1 MSSSDHSITI
11 VDYGVGNL
19 LSIRNM
25 LRKIGIG
32 SRVTADPDEIRTA
45 DKLILPGVGAFA
57 HAMDRLRKLGFEE
70 VLRQRVLD
78 EGVPILGI
86 CLGMQLF
93 ARRGDEGDV
102 SGLGWLPADAVPF
115 DQARL
120 RAHDRVPHMGWSDIA
135 PGPRSGLF
143 EGTPPNPRFYFA
155 HSFHLAH
162 DDPEDVAAWT
172 IHGYRFAAAVE
183 RRNILGVQ
191 FHPEKSH
198 RYGMGVLRNFAERY

>member
-32 SRVTADPDEIRTA
+32 SRVTADPGEIRTA
-45 DKLILPGVGAFA
+45 DKLILPGVGAFG
-57 HAMDRLRKLGFEE
+57 HAMDRLRKLGLEE
-70 VLRQRVLD
+70 ILRQRVLD

-120 RAHDRVPHMGWSDIA
+120 RAHDRFPHMGWSDIA
-135 PGPRSGLF
+135 PGPRSAGR
-143 EGTPPNPRFYFA
+143 G
-155 HSFHLAH
+155 
-162 DDPEDVAAWT
+162 
-172 IHGYRFAAAVE
+172 
-183 RRNILGVQ
+183 
-191 FHPEKSH
+191 
-198 RYGMGVLRNFAERY
+198 